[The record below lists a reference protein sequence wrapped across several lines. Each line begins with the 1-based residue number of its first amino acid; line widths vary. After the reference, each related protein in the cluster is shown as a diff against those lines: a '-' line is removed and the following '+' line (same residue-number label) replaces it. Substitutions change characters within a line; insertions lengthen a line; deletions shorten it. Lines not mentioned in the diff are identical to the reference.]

1 MRAEI
6 ETPEPLGMLGD
17 VLDEVS
23 GEPAHGIDPLWFH
36 VTALR
41 LFGGR
46 AVAGLGDAIE
56 RLRDPRTVGDAYGL
70 RSGSAE
76 LHGSA
81 VDSAGDGVDRPRDIL
96 VRSLPV
102 RDGHAHAPA
111 AAPGDATEERLPL
124 VQYLCNH
131 AVGALVVIGL
141 GGSWPLVA
149 KAHEPLIDDRSP
161 DSLRSVQFGDAIH
174 EGGCVPAAALHQRGD
189 AVAAEMANRGI
200 TRDAPRTP

>member
-56 RLRDPRTVGDAYGL
+56 RL
-70 RSGSAE
+70 
-76 LHGSA
+76 HI
-81 VDSAGDGVDRPRDIL
+81 RP
-96 VRSLPV
+96 
-102 RDGHAHAPA
+102 AH
-111 AAPGDATEERLPL
+111 RRRR
-124 VQYLCNH
+124 V
-131 AVGALVVIGL
+131 
-141 GGSWPLVA
+141 
-149 KAHEPLIDDRSP
+149 
-161 DSLRSVQFGDAIH
+161 
-174 EGGCVPAAALHQRGD
+174 
-189 AVAAEMANRGI
+189 
-200 TRDAPRTP
+200 RTPLWIC